1 MKDAIGDRMK
11 ENYENR
17 SRISLPRRSYTLIRV
32 DGKAFHTYTRG
43 LIRPFDDG
51 LILDMDTT
59 AAYLCKHIMGAK
71 LAIVQSDEISVLLT
85 DFEELGADA
94 WFDNNLQ
101 KICSVS
107 ASMATAKFNESRLH
121 RHLAAAKSGDIGLDT
136 FKWAEFD
143 SRVFQIP
150 QRTEVENYFIWRQ
163 QDTTRNS
170 IAAVA
175 QSLYSHKELQGKTS
189 DEQQEL
195 IFQKGIN
202 WNDFAPKYKR
212 GRVIMKETFE
222 KMPDATDEKSK
233 SSIRSRWVSVGAP
246 IFTQERDFL
255 KNLILE
261 NI

>member
-17 SRISLPRRSYTLIRV
+17 SRFSLPRRSYTLIRV
-32 DGKAFHTYTRG
+32 DGKAFHTYTRV

-51 LILDMDTT
+51 LMDDMDTT
-59 AAYLCKHIMGAK
+59 AAYLCQHIMGAK
-71 LAIVQSDEISVLLT
+71 LAFVQSDEISVLLT
-85 DFEELGADA
+85 DFEELGTEA

-101 KICSVS
+101 MICSVS
-107 ASMATAKFNESRLH
+107 ASMATAKFNESRLQ
-121 RHLAAAKSGDIGLDT
+121 RHLKASNFELNT

-143 SRVFQIP
+143 SRVFQNP

-175 QSLYSHKELQGKTS
+175 QSLYSHKQLHGKTS

-202 WNDFAPKYKR
+202 WNDYAAKYKR
-212 GRVIMKETFE
+212 GRVILKETYE
-222 KMPDATDEKSK
+222 KLPDANDVKSK
-233 SSIRSRWVSVGAP
+233 SSLRTRWVSVGAP

-255 KNLILE
+255 RNLIPE
-261 NI
+261 NV